1 MKARLA
7 AFREQ
12 AYARGFGET
21 RSPKEANWTRAFFE
35 IYSDLPLPERQ
46 ARSFAYALEHEPVYI
61 HPLSRIAGQIFQDCP
76 GAGRPEVEG
85 SPDYPAW
92 AGFTV
97 RDAVRARMAAASP
110 DEGPEIIHFDL
121 DGKPG
126 HICWDFGRILEL
138 GVCGMIDLCRQ
149 GLQSGHDPKARE
161 FYHCVEVVLTGLRN
175 WVGRHVEALRS
186 AAREEEEAERQQELL
201 EMAAICERVP
211 EFPARTFREAVQS
224 FWFQH
229 LAAMLENPFGGN
241 GPGRLDYYLWPYL
254 REDLEQG
261 ITTLDQARE
270 LITEL
275 FIKLHERI
283 APREDWVEAIPVGGR
298 HKDGSSAINPLSY
311 MMIEVISEL
320 QQTHPSVYVRLHDDA
335 PEDFVDLTVRYLI
348 EGGNLAQV
356 YGDDNIIC
364 SLHADGVALEDAR
377 HWTAGG
383 CMEVSPQGCNCDL
396 LFAFAHNVA
405 LTLELVLNG
414 GCLLQNGERV
424 IPHRRTLADYRSF
437 EELYAEFEAQ
447 LRREVAMR
455 MKWLDVWLESYARY
469 RPSFLLS
476 SMTHD
481 CMERGRSINDG
492 GARYTDY
499 GGSGVGIPNVG
510 DSLYAIKRAV
520 FEEQLFSGQQV
531 LDALRADFAGHQRIQ
546 ATLRRL
552 PKYGGDEEEVDALVD
567 RVLCTFNHYLKS
579 HRTPYGGH
587 CRPVI
592 LGFVWVV
599 TYGEQVGATPDG
611 RHARRPLAHGLSPQ
625 SSAALKGITAAIN
638 SATSLSLEQVSGG
651 GAMMWDL
658 DPTWATPEIVKP
670 LLKAFIRKG
679 GHIFHG
685 NIVSLDR
692 LLAALAHPHEHR
704 DLMVRVAGYSARFTE
719 LSPATQNEIIT
730 RHKYRG

>member
-1 MKARLA
+1 MQPRLA
-7 AFREQ
+7 EYREQ

-21 RSPKEANWTRAFFE
+21 SSPKEANWTRAFFE
-35 IYSDLPLPERQ
+35 IYHDLPLAERQ

-61 HPLSRIAGQIFQDCP
+61 HPLCRIAGQIYQDCP
-76 GAGRPEVEG
+76 GAGRPDVEG
-85 SPDYPAW
+85 SLDHPAW
-92 AGFTV
+92 SDFSV
-97 RDAVRARMAAASP
+97 RGAVRARMAKAAP
-110 DEGPEIIHFDL
+110 DEGPEVKHFDL

-126 HICWDFGRILEL
+126 HICWDFG
-138 GVCGMIDLCRQ
+138 CM
-149 GLQSGHDPKARE
+149 LQSGVSGMIEQCREGMQNSHDPKARE
-161 FYHCVEVVLTGLRN
+161 FYRCVEIVLIGLCK
-175 WVGRHVEALRS
+175 WVEHHVRALHR
-186 AAREEEEAERQQELL
+186 AAREEADPDRRQELL

-211 EFPARTFREAVQS
+211 EHPARSFREAVQS

-229 LAAMLENPFGGN
+229 MAVVLENPFGGN

-254 REDLEQG
+254 RQDLERG
-261 ITTLDQARE
+261 ATTLDESRE

-275 FIKLHERI
+275 FIKLHERV
-283 APREDWVEAIPVGGR
+283 APRDDWVDSVPVGGR

-335 PEDFVDLTVRYLI
+335 PQEFVDLTVRYLI
-348 EGGNLAQV
+348 EGGNRAQV
-356 YGDDNIIC
+356 YGDDNIIR

-405 LTLELVLNG
+405 MSLELVLNG
-414 GCLLQNGERV
+414 GCLLQSGERV
-424 IPHRRTLADYRSF
+424 IPHSRTLADYGSF
-437 EELYAEFEAQ
+437 EELYAAFEAL
-447 LRREVAMR
+447 LRSELAMR
-455 MKWLDVWLESYARY
+455 MRWLDIWLESYARY
-469 RPSFLLS
+469 RPSFVLS

-481 CMERGRSINDG
+481 CMERGRTINEG

-510 DSLYAIKRAV
+510 DSLYALKRAV
-520 FEEQLFSGQQV
+520 FEEQRFTGQQV
-531 LDALRADFAGHQRIQ
+531 LDALRADFVGHQRVQ
-546 ATLRRL
+546 ATLARV
-552 PKYGGDEEEVDALVD
+552 PKFGSDEEEVDALVD
-567 RVLCTFNHYLKS
+567 RVLCTFNECLKS

-592 LGFVWVV
+592 LGFEWVV
-599 TYGEQVGATPDG
+599 TYGEQAGATPDG
-611 RHARRPLAHGLSPQ
+611 RHAGRPLAHGLSPQ
-625 SSAALKGITAAIN
+625 SGAAVKGITAAIN
-638 SATSLSLEQVSGG
+638 SATRLSLEEVGGG
-651 GAMMWDL
+651 GATMWDL
-658 DPTWATPEIVKP
+658 DPNWATPEIVKP
-670 LLKAFIRKG
+670 LLMTFIGKG
-679 GHIFHG
+679 GHIFQG

-692 LLAALAHPHEHR
+692 LLAAQAQPDEHR

-730 RHKYRG
+730 RHKYGG